1 VTSDV
6 WRRRSPLVFLFVTVF
21 VDMIGYGI
29 VVPLLPF
36 YAGPYAS
43 GAALVGLLGSL
54 YAAMQF
60 ASGPFLGGLSDRH
73 GRRPILLLCLLG
85 TSLAYLLLGLAQT
98 LTSLLVAVVLAG
110 AVSGTLATA
119 QAYIADSTTKEDRA
133 RGLGMIG
140 AAFGL
145 GLVAGPAFG
154 GLLSLHSLSAP
165 ALFASVLA
173 LTNCAFGYLT
183 VPESHAPRLRKKVPL
198 LRLDP
203 ISQLARILE
212 MRNVRVLLVAVLL
225 LNLAL
230 AGLVNNFPLFSQ
242 ARFGWGTTSNA
253 FFFAF
258 VGVCAVVT
266 QGFLIGRLQPR
277 FGESSLLLG
286 GLALVS
292 LNLLLVSLVPSGV
305 LLYPIVGILALGM
318 GLAIPSLTALI
329 SNRTPAEAQGRLMG
343 GLQAILSLAMILGP
357 ATAGLA
363 FDHLGIPAPYLIGGA
378 LSVLALVVSAADL
391 LPGRKARVVQRAK
404 ILG

>member
-1 VTSDV
+1 V
-6 WRRRSPLVFLFVTVF
+6 WRHRSPLVFLFVTAF

-60 ASGPFLGGLSDRH
+60 AGGPFLGGLSDRH
-73 GRRPILLLCLLG
+73 GRRPVLLLCLLG
-85 TSLAYLLLGLAQT
+85 TSLAYLLLSLAQT
-98 LTSLLVAVVLAG
+98 LTSLVVAVALAG
-110 AVSGTLATA
+110 AASGTLATA

-145 GLVAGPAFG
+145 GLMAGPALG

-165 ALFASVLA
+165 ALFASALA
-173 LTNCAFGYLT
+173 LTNCVFGYLT
-183 VPESHAPRLRKKVPL
+183 LPESHAPHLRKKVPL
-198 LRLDP
+198 VHLDP
-203 ISQLARILE
+203 ISQLARILK
-212 MRNVRVLLVAVLL
+212 MKHVRALLAAVLL

-230 AGLVNNFPLFSQ
+230 AGLVNNFALFSQ

-258 VGVCAVVT
+258 VGVCVVVT

-277 FGESSLLLG
+277 FGESALLFG

-292 LNLLLVSLVPSGV
+292 LNLLLVSLAPSGV
-305 LLYPIVGILALGM
+305 LLYPIVGLLALGM
-318 GLAIPSLTALI
+318 GLAIPSLTAII
-329 SNRTPAEAQGRLMG
+329 SNRTPAGVQGRLMG
-343 GLQAILSLAMILGP
+343 GMQAILSLAMILGP
-357 ATAGLA
+357 VTAGLA
-363 FDHLGIPAPYLIGGA
+363 FDHLGIPAPYLIGGT
-378 LSVLALVVSAADL
+378 LTLLALIVSVADL
-391 LPGRKARVVQRAK
+391 LSERRTEAIQRARTP
-404 ILG
+404 G

>member
-6 WRRRSPLVFLFVTVF
+6 WRRRSPLVFLFVTVL

-73 GRRPILLLCLLG
+73 GRRPVLLLCLLG

-145 GLVAGPAFG
+145 GLVAGPAVG

-329 SNRTPAEAQGRLMG
+329 SNRTPPQAQGRLMG

>member
-145 GLVAGPAFG
+145 GLVAGPAVG

-329 SNRTPAEAQGRLMG
+329 SNRTPAEEQGRLMG